1 MVYDHFRLFI
11 GVFSLVQCDNV
22 VLQCREF
29 CKTVVLQR
37 EYKNATCSHVVITQ
51 KERIKLWQL
60 KHVCKLELK
69 KNT

>member
-11 GVFSLVQCDNV
+11 GVFSLVQRYHV

-29 CKTVVLQR
+29 CKTTVLQR
-37 EYKNATCSHVVITQ
+37 EYKNTTCSHVVITQ

>member
-11 GVFSLVQCDNV
+11 GVFSLVQRDNV

-37 EYKNATCSHVVITQ
+37 EYKNTTCSHVVITQ
-51 KERIKLWQL
+51 KKG
-60 KHVCKLELK
+60 
-69 KNT
+69 